1 MFQDLIKSTKSTK
14 SDKTKSDKTD
24 EQRVEELLNQLFSA
38 EQSDKG
44 AGEMDKGA
52 GYMSEEAGEMDKGGA
67 LSWKRQLTERAK
79 SLITPA
85 PEPANGSE
93 GEALKA
99 CDKDNMSKGEG
110 EESMSEEESK
120 GEESMSE
127 EESTKPAEEESTKP
141 AEGEGEMSRED
152 MLERVSEMLEAL
164 SDEELGEFLASREVK
179 KALAQGVFSA
189 MSAAQLKEL
198 FTPEQANGAEAG
210 DLEQMSEG

>member
-14 SDKTKSDKTD
+14 SKSAESAKTD

-110 EESMSEEESK
+110 EESMSEEENK
-120 GEESMSE
+120 GEESMSG
-127 EESTKPAEEESTKP
+127 EESKDEEESTKP

>member
-1 MFQDLIKSTKSTK
+1 MFQDLIKSTKTK
-14 SDKTKSDKTD
+14 SAESAKTD

-38 EQSDKG
+38 EQSEEMDKG

-52 GYMSEEAGEMDKGGA
+52 GYMSEEAGEMDKGA

-79 SLITPA
+79 SLMSTA
-85 PEPANGSE
+85 PEAANGSE

-110 EESMSEEESK
+110 EESMSEGE

-127 EESTKPAEEESTKP
+127 EESKGEESAEPAEE
-141 AEGEGEMSRED
+141 EGEMSREE

-164 SDEELGEFLASREVK
+164 SDEELSDFLTSREVK

-198 FTPEQANGAEAG
+198 FSPTEANGAEAG

>member
-14 SDKTKSDKTD
+14 STESKSAESAKTD

-79 SLITPA
+79 SLMSPS
-85 PEPANGSE
+85 EPANGSE

-110 EESMSEEESK
+110 EESKGEEESMSEEESK
-120 GEESMSE
+120 GEES
-127 EESTKPAEEESTKP
+127 AEP

-164 SDEELGEFLASREVK
+164 SDEELSDFLTSREVK

-189 MSAAQLKEL
+189 MSAAQLREL
-198 FTPEQANGAEAG
+198 FTAEQANGAEAG

>member
-1 MFQDLIKSTKSTK
+1 MFQDLIKSTKSDKNK
-14 SDKTKSDKTD
+14 STKTD

-52 GYMSEEAGEMDKGGA
+52 GYMSEEEEAGEMDKGGA

-79 SLITPA
+79 SLMSPA
-85 PEPANGSE
+85 PANGSE

-99 CDKDNMSKGEG
+99 CGEESMSKGEG
-110 EESMSEEESK
+110 EESMSEESK

-127 EESTKPAEEESTKP
+127 EESTKPAE
-141 AEGEGEMSRED
+141 GEGEMSREE

>member
-14 SDKTKSDKTD
+14 SKSAESAKTD

-52 GYMSEEAGEMDKGGA
+52 GYMSEEEEAGEMDKGGA

-79 SLITPA
+79 SLMSPA

-110 EESMSEEESK
+110 EESMSEESK

-127 EESTKPAEEESTKP
+127 
-141 AEGEGEMSRED
+141 GEGEMSREE

-164 SDEELGEFLASREVK
+164 SDEELSDFLTSREVK

>member
-14 SDKTKSDKTD
+14 SKSAESAKTD

-52 GYMSEEAGEMDKGGA
+52 GYMSEEEEAGEMDKGA

-79 SLITPA
+79 SLMSPA

-110 EESMSEEESK
+110 EESMSEEENK
-120 GEESMSE
+120 GEESMSG
-127 EESTKPAEEESTKP
+127 EESKDEEESTKP
-141 AEGEGEMSRED
+141 AEGEGEMSREE

-164 SDEELGEFLASREVK
+164 SDEELSDFLTSREVK

>member
-1 MFQDLIKSTKSTK
+1 
-14 SDKTKSDKTD
+14 
-24 EQRVEELLNQLFSA
+24 
-38 EQSDKG
+38 
-44 AGEMDKGA
+44 
-52 GYMSEEAGEMDKGGA
+52 MDKGGA

>member
-14 SDKTKSDKTD
+14 SKSAESAKTD

-110 EESMSEEESK
+110 EESMSEEES
-120 GEESMSE
+120 
-127 EESTKPAEEESTKP
+127 TKPAEEESTKP

-189 MSAAQLKEL
+189 MSAAQLREL

>member
-14 SDKTKSDKTD
+14 SKSAESAKTD

-52 GYMSEEAGEMDKGGA
+52 GYMSEEAGEMDKGA

-79 SLITPA
+79 SLMSPA

-110 EESMSEEESK
+110 EESMSEEENK
-120 GEESMSE
+120 GEESMSG
-127 EESTKPAEEESTKP
+127 EESKDEEESTKP
-141 AEGEGEMSRED
+141 AEGEGEMSREE

-164 SDEELGEFLASREVK
+164 SDEELSDFLTSREVK

>member
-1 MFQDLIKSTKSTK
+1 
-14 SDKTKSDKTD
+14 
-24 EQRVEELLNQLFSA
+24 
-38 EQSDKG
+38 
-44 AGEMDKGA
+44 
-52 GYMSEEAGEMDKGGA
+52 
-67 LSWKRQLTERAK
+67 
-79 SLITPA
+79 
-85 PEPANGSE
+85 
-93 GEALKA
+93 
-99 CDKDNMSKGEG
+99 
-110 EESMSEEESK
+110 MSEEESK
-120 GEESMSE
+120 GEES
-127 EESTKPAEEESTKP
+127 AEP

>member
-14 SDKTKSDKTD
+14 SKSAESTKTD

-38 EQSDKG
+38 QQSDKG

-52 GYMSEEAGEMDKGGA
+52 GYMSEEEAGEMDKGA

-110 EESMSEEESK
+110 EESMSEEE
-120 GEESMSE
+120 G
-127 EESTKPAEEESTKP
+127 
-141 AEGEGEMSRED
+141 GEMSREE
-152 MLERVSEMLEAL
+152 MLARVSEMLEAL
-164 SDEELGEFLASREVK
+164 SDEELADFLSSREVK
-179 KALAQGVFSA
+179 KALAQGVFAA

-198 FTPEQANGAEAG
+198 FTPTEANGAEAG

>member
-1 MFQDLIKSTKSTK
+1 
-14 SDKTKSDKTD
+14 
-24 EQRVEELLNQLFSA
+24 
-38 EQSDKG
+38 
-44 AGEMDKGA
+44 
-52 GYMSEEAGEMDKGGA
+52 MDKGGA

-99 CDKDNMSKGEG
+99 CDKDNMSKGE
-110 EESMSEEESK
+110 

>member
-1 MFQDLIKSTKSTK
+1 MFQDLIKSTKSK
-14 SDKTKSDKTD
+14 SDKTKSAKTD

-38 EQSDKG
+38 EQSEEMDKG

-52 GYMSEEAGEMDKGGA
+52 GYMSEEEAGEMDKGA

-110 EESMSEEESK
+110 EESMSEEE
-120 GEESMSE
+120 G
-127 EESTKPAEEESTKP
+127 
-141 AEGEGEMSRED
+141 GEMSREE
-152 MLERVSEMLEAL
+152 MLARVSEMLEAL
-164 SDEELGEFLASREVK
+164 SDEELADFLSSREVK
-179 KALAQGVFSA
+179 KALAQGVFAA

-198 FTPEQANGAEAG
+198 FTPTEANGAEAG